1 MIPNS
6 IQELRKKIDRLDEKI
21 VELLNRRAALASK
34 IGTVKKEQDQ
44 SGYDPKREKEIYEH
58 ILLVNQG
65 PLSKKALFSIY
76 RELMS
81 GMLVLEKEEK
91 VAFLGPPGTFSHS
104 AAKGKFG
111 SSVEFVPARTIEN
124 VFALVTRGRADYGVV
139 PIESSS
145 GGGVVDTMD
154 MFMDYDVKVVAEVL
168 LPVHHNLLSISP
180 KERVKKV
187 YSKPEALAQC
197 REYLA
202 VNFPLTELIP
212 TASTTEAAQIACKE
226 PGVAAIASAEAA
238 SLYKI
243 PILEAE
249 IEDSPQNL
257 TRFFV
262 LGRHPSEP
270 TGNDKTSIVFSIKD
284 EVGALCEM
292 LLPFKGHNLNLTRI
306 ESRPSRR
313 RPWDYNFFVD
323 LEGHREDQGVKAA
336 LAELEVKCQ
345 YLQILGSY
353 PKAHPLEER

>member
-1 MIPNS
+1 MAKS
-6 IQELRKKIDRLDEKI
+6 IEELRKQIDRLDAKI
-21 VELLNRRAALASK
+21 VELLNQRAALASQIGK
-34 IGTVKKEQDQ
+34 IKKEQGQ
-44 SGYDPKREKEIYEH
+44 GAYDPKREEEIYQH
-58 ILLVNQG
+58 ILSANQG
-65 PLSKKALFSIY
+65 PLSKEALLSIY

-81 GMLVLEKEEK
+81 GMLVLEKEMK

-104 AAKGKFG
+104 AAKAKFG
-111 SSVEFVPARTIEN
+111 SSVEFIPARTIED
-124 VFALVTRGRADYGVV
+124 VFAVVARGRVDYGVV
-139 PIESSS
+139 PIESSA

-154 MFMDYDVKVVAEVL
+154 MFMDYDVKVAAEFL
-168 LPVHHNLLSISP
+168 LPIHHNLLSLSSREAI
-180 KERVKKV
+180 KKI

-202 VNFPLTELIP
+202 AHFPSAELIP
-212 TASTTEAAQIACKE
+212 TASTTEAAQIASQE
-226 PGVAAIASAEAA
+226 QSAAAVASAEAA

-243 PILEAE
+243 PILESE

-257 TRFFV
+257 TRFLV

-270 TGNDKTSIVFSIKD
+270 TGNDKTSIMFSIKD
-284 EVGALCEM
+284 EVGALCTM
-292 LLPFKGHNLNLTRI
+292 LLPFKEHHINLTRI

-323 LEGHREDQGVKAA
+323 LEGHTEDQSVKAA

-353 PKAHPLEER
+353 PKASPLEER

>member
-1 MIPNS
+1 
-6 IQELRKKIDRLDEKI
+6 
-21 VELLNRRAALASK
+21 
-34 IGTVKKEQDQ
+34 
-44 SGYDPKREKEIYEH
+44 
-58 ILLVNQG
+58 
-65 PLSKKALFSIY
+65 
-76 RELMS
+76 
-81 GMLVLEKEEK
+81 
-91 VAFLGPPGTFSHS
+91 
-104 AAKGKFG
+104 
-111 SSVEFVPARTIEN
+111 
-124 VFALVTRGRADYGVV
+124 
-139 PIESSS
+139 
-145 GGGVVDTMD
+145 MD

-168 LPVHHNLLSISP
+168 LPVHHNLLSLSP

-243 PILEAE
+243 PILESE

-262 LGRHPSEP
+262 LGRHPSEA
-270 TGNDKTSIVFSIKD
+270 TGNDKTSIMFSIKD

-292 LLPFKGHNLNLTRI
+292 LLPFKGHNISLTRI

-323 LEGHREDQGVKAA
+323 LEGHREDQSVKDA

>member
-1 MIPNS
+1 MMPNS

-65 PLSKKALFSIY
+65 PLSKEALLSIY

-124 VFALVTRGRADYGVV
+124 VFALVTRGRSDYGVV

-168 LPVHHNLLSISP
+168 LPVHHNLLSLSP

-187 YSKPEALAQC
+187 YSKPEALAKC
-197 REYLA
+197 REYKA
-202 VNFPLTELIP
+202 VNFP
-212 TASTTEAAQIACKE
+212 
-226 PGVAAIASAEAA
+226 
-238 SLYKI
+238 
-243 PILEAE
+243 
-249 IEDSPQNL
+249 
-257 TRFFV
+257 
-262 LGRHPSEP
+262 
-270 TGNDKTSIVFSIKD
+270 
-284 EVGALCEM
+284 
-292 LLPFKGHNLNLTRI
+292 
-306 ESRPSRR
+306 
-313 RPWDYNFFVD
+313 
-323 LEGHREDQGVKAA
+323 
-336 LAELEVKCQ
+336 
-345 YLQILGSY
+345 
-353 PKAHPLEER
+353 